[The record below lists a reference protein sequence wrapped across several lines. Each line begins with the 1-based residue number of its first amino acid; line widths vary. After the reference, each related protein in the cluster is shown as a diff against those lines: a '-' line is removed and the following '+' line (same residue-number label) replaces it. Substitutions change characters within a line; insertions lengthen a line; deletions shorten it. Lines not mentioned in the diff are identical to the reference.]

1 MSAADD
7 GGPAFPVN
15 ELSQYDGSVC
25 AQHFGISVRDY
36 FASAAMQGLVASL
49 GEDTDLDK
57 PKSAT
62 WCYEVAD
69 AMLVARSRAGGPAE
83 ICGNCDSPLPRGCGG
98 LFKSDGA
105 ACKYKE
111 PEVKP

>member
-7 GGPAFPVN
+7 GEPAFPVN
-15 ELSQYDGSVC
+15 ELSQDDGSVC
-25 AQHFGISVRDY
+25 VQHRGITVRDY

-83 ICGNCDSPLPRGCGG
+83 ICGNCDSRFRVDVAGCSRAMARHASTKSPR
-98 LFKSDGA
+98 
-105 ACKYKE
+105 
-111 PEVKP
+111 